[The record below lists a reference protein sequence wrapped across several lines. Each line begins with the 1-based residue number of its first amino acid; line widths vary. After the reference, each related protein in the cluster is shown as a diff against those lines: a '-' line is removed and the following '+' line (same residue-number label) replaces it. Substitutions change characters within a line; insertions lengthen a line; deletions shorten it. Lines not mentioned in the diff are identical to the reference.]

1 MKKGFTILIALLTW
15 FAVIMQ
21 YVLMIQNRTADV
33 VETTIRFFSFF
44 TILTNIIVAI
54 FFTNNI
60 YSKKL
65 NSSKLTAV
73 TVYITIVG
81 LIYQVI
87 LRQTWKPEGMQF
99 IVNELLHTL
108 IPLLVIIFWCMY
120 AVNRLTPY
128 SRIGKWAIYPL
139 VYLVYVLIRGNFAG
153 FYPYPFIDVT
163 NLGME
168 KTLVNAAMILVLFI
182 ALAAI
187 FLFIGKRIIKR

>member
-1 MKKGFTILIALLTW
+1 MKKGFTILVALLTW

-33 VETTIRFFSFF
+33 AETTIRFFSFF

-60 YSKKL
+60 YSKTL

-73 TVYITIVG
+73 TIYITIVG
-81 LIYQVI
+81 LVYQVI

-108 IPLLVIIFWCMY
+108 IPLMVIIFWCMY

-128 SRIGKWAIYPL
+128 SRIAKWAIFSVCFNKGKILWLLSLPFYRCDKPGNGKNVDKRCYDISF
-139 VYLVYVLIRGNFAG
+139 VYCHRSYIS
-153 FYPYPFIDVT
+153 FY
-163 NLGME
+163 
-168 KTLVNAAMILVLFI
+168 
-182 ALAAI
+182 
-187 FLFIGKRIIKR
+187 R

>member
-1 MKKGFTILIALLTW
+1 
-15 FAVIMQ
+15 
-21 YVLMIQNRTADV
+21 IQNRTADF

-81 LIYQVI
+81 LIYQVV
-87 LRQTWKPEGMQF
+87 LRQIWKPEGMQF
-99 IVNELLHTL
+99 VVNELLHTV
-108 IPLLVIIFWCMY
+108 IPLLAIIFWGMF

-128 SRIGKWAIYPL
+128 SRIAKWAIYPL
-139 VYLVYVLIRGNFAG
+139 VYLVYVLVRGNFSG

-163 NLGME
+163 SLGIE

>member
-1 MKKGFTILIALLTW
+1 MKKGFTILVALLTW

-33 VETTIRFFSFF
+33 AETTIRFFSFF

-60 YSKKL
+60 YSKTL

-73 TVYITIVG
+73 TIYITIVG
-81 LIYQVI
+81 LVYQVI

-108 IPLLVIIFWCMY
+108 IPLMVIIFWCMY

-128 SRIGKWAIYPL
+128 SRIAKWAIYPL
-139 VYLVYVLIRGNFAG
+139 VYLVYVLIRGNFSG

-168 KTLVNAAMILVLFI
+168 KTLINAAMILVLFI
-182 ALAAI
+182 AIAAI

>member
-1 MKKGFTILIALLTW
+1 MKKGFTILVALLTW

-33 VETTIRFFSFF
+33 AETTIRFFSFF

-54 FFTNNI
+54 FFTNNF
-60 YSKKL
+60 YSKTL

-81 LIYQVI
+81 LVYQVI

-108 IPLLVIIFWCMY
+108 IPLLVIIFWCIY
-120 AVNRLTPY
+120 EVNRLTPY
-128 SRIGKWAIYPL
+128 SRIAKWAIYPL
-139 VYLVYVLIRGNFAG
+139 VYLVYVLIRGNFSG

-168 KTLVNAAMILVLFI
+168 KTLINAAMILVLFI
-182 ALAAI
+182 AIAAI

>member
-1 MKKGFTILIALLTW
+1 MKKGFTILVALLTW

-33 VETTIRFFSFF
+33 AETTIRFFSFF

-60 YSKKL
+60 YSKTL

-73 TVYITIVG
+73 TIYITIVG
-81 LIYQVI
+81 LVYQVI

-108 IPLLVIIFWCMY
+108 IPLMVIIFWCMY

-128 SRIGKWAIYPL
+128 SRIAKWAIYPL
-139 VYLVYVLIRGNFAG
+139 LYLVYVLIRGKFSG

-168 KTLVNAAMILVLFI
+168 KTLINAAMILVLFI
-182 ALAAI
+182 AIAAI

>member
-1 MKKGFTILIALLTW
+1 MKKGFTILVALLTW

-33 VETTIRFFSFF
+33 AETTIRFFSFF

-54 FFTNNI
+54 FFTNNF
-60 YSKKL
+60 YSKTL

-81 LIYQVI
+81 LVYQVI

-108 IPLLVIIFWCMY
+108 IPLMVIIFWCMY

-128 SRIGKWAIYPL
+128 SRIAKWAIYPL
-139 VYLVYVLIRGNFAG
+139 LYLVYVLIRGKFSG

-168 KTLVNAAMILVLFI
+168 KTLINAAMILVLFI
-182 ALAAI
+182 AIAAI